1 MSENKIPDEGTPEDE
16 ADAETTA
23 AERADEAASAESA
36 ADGQPRRNFLVEF
49 LAGAIGLIVGAVP
62 AIAGGLF
69 FLHPLFK
76 GQDEDAVASS
86 RPDAPEKDAEG
97 RLKTSVT
104 LESLPADGT
113 PVRLKMLD
121 DIIDAWNLFP
131 NQEIGSI
138 WIRKVGEQVIAF
150 NTICPHLG
158 CSIQHRRSAGDFYCP
173 CHLSSFSLDG
183 ETQNEIPPRD
193 MDSLDVA
200 VTDDGSVW
208 VKYENFRGAISEK
221 VRI

>member
-1 MSENKIPDEGTPEDE
+1 MSENEFPDKDTPSASESPD
-16 ADAETTA
+16 
-23 AERADEAASAESA
+23 AASAETPTGTDIMPEP

-76 GQDEDAVASS
+76 GRDEDAVASS

-121 DIIDAWNLFP
+121 DIVDAWNLFP